1 MMKKLV
7 EKPFLIGILVA
18 VLLFVVCLFI
28 RIPMYDGVFYY
39 DNALVH
45 FQLESKIALSY
56 FMGIG
61 LDKTLVNGVAPT
73 HFELKPIGY
82 VLFALIHVG
91 LPALIVIRFKLS
103 NARKAYTQDLAKTQE
118 FENSSND

>member
-7 EKPFLIGILVA
+7 EKPFLIGILVS
-18 VLLFVVCLFI
+18 VLLFIVCLFI
-28 RIPMYDGVFYY
+28 RIPMYDGIFYY

-61 LDKTLVNGVAPT
+61 LDKASVNGVPPT
-73 HFELKPIGY
+73 HFEFKPIGY
-82 VLFALIHVG
+82 VLFALIHIG
-91 LPALIVIRFKLS
+91 LPALIIIRFKLS
-103 NARKAYTQDLAKTQE
+103 NARNAYAKASEKEQKL
-118 FENSSND
+118 ENFSND